1 MQSTNLI
8 NIAGNL
14 KQVLKTST
22 SYTDTISQTFIPQF
36 TVTSF
41 INNSLLQPTLHAN
54 HLLREFVDITNPL
67 LSTAALLFRFHNH
80 RIQIWAD
87 KAASYLARWI
97 LRSYVQ
103 YAVKIGS
110 NYIFQDSQGGVQGQV
125 KNRYDI
131 FVHNFRW
138 KQKVKG
144 FCTSINIFC

>member
-54 HLLREFVDITNPL
+54 HLCFSSLTSRILFWVL
-67 LSTAALLFRFHNH
+67 LHCSSGFHNH

-97 LRSYVQ
+97 LRFYVQ
-103 YAVKIGS
+103 YAVEIGS

-131 FVHNFRW
+131 YVHNFRW